1 MSSFR
6 FKQFLV
12 EQNNSAM
19 RVNTDGVL
27 LGAWMSLPQ
36 AEVYSLDCDI
46 KESVEHLFRFLDI
59 GTGTGVI
66 ALMAAQRASKWLAH
80 AKREEPSFTGYEQS
94 SLEIDALGIDALE
107 IDALEIEEGAFNDA
121 KANFANSPWGDAS
134 NNLSSKN
141 NIKLSAYLTSLQ
153 EFNPISKVGVDNRYD
168 LIFSNP
174 PYFIESLK
182 SNSSAKCSARHTDT
196 LSQGDLIKHALRLIK
211 PKGIF
216 ALVLPVVEGEAFIS
230 KINFIRD
237 IALKSREEKLFFSI
251 KRICYIKTTE
261 KKAPKRVLL
270 ELVASTNTGLSLN
283 GEQAISERGL
293 DNGHFFAQSGVAL
306 EEIIIS
312 SGGDY
317 TEQYRILTQ
326 NFYLNF

>member
-1 MSSFR
+1 MFGYERWCFCLDRCAMSSFR
-6 FKQFLV
+6 FKHFLV
-12 EQNNSAM
+12 EQHNSAM

-36 AEVYSLDCDI
+36 KY
-46 KESVEHLFRFLDI
+46 RFLDI

-66 ALMAAQRASKWLAH
+66 ALMAAQRAN
-80 AKREEPSFTGYEQS
+80 EQFS
-94 SLEIDALGIDALE
+94 PAVSVV

-121 KANFANSPWGDAS
+121 KANFSNSPWGCSS
-134 NNLSSKN
+134 NNTACNKS

-153 EFNPISKVGVDNRYD
+153 EFNPISVGESNVDNRYD

-182 SNSSAKCSARHTDT
+182 SSSSAKCCARHTDT

-237 IALKSREEKLFFSI
+237 IALKSGREELFFSLQ
-251 KRICYIKTTE
+251 RLCYIKTTE
-261 KKAPKRVLL
+261 KKAPKRVLI
-270 ELVASTNTGLSLN
+270 ELVADTTDEGSLN
-283 GEQAISERGL
+283 G
-293 DNGHFFAQSGVAL
+293 VTK

-312 SGGDY
+312 SDGDY
-317 TEQYRILTQ
+317 SEQYRKLTQ
-326 NFYLNF
+326 EFYLNF